1 MDLGDGV
8 SGSKN
13 EPLTPSP
20 RSKIFLFK
28 EARIPCVSNLHPD
41 VTNVYLLY
49 RRHNICNTTDI
60 LDERKFFVNT
70 IGYVHETI
78 FICLG
83 LIASRCRTVF

>member
-28 EARIPCVSNLHPD
+28 EARISKGKEP
-41 VTNVYLLY
+41 VTFLY
-49 RRHNICNTTDI
+49 C
-60 LDERKFFVNT
+60 FF
-70 IGYVHETI
+70 ISI
-78 FICLG
+78 
-83 LIASRCRTVF
+83 

>member
-28 EARIPCVSNLHPD
+28 EACITKREES
-41 VTNVYLLY
+41 VTF
-49 RRHNICNTTDI
+49 
-60 LDERKFFVNT
+60 LDCFFISV
-70 IGYVHETI
+70 
-78 FICLG
+78 
-83 LIASRCRTVF
+83 